1 MSLER
6 GSKEKAFLRN
16 LDRMA
21 RPAGRAILLS
31 LALPLLAGCASS
43 GGSEE
48 ADDPALQGP
57 VSVRVENRTNP
68 PVPLTIFLRSAVGRR
83 TLGSVSGSRTRT
95 FSVQIETIGSA
106 EYVLV
111 AQRPDGTEIVS
122 TPFRVAQSQTVNWR
136 LPTNGLTVG
145 Y

>member
-1 MSLER
+1 
-6 GSKEKAFLRN
+6 
-16 LDRMA
+16 MA

-48 ADDPALQGP
+48 AAAAGDPALQGP

-68 PVPLTIFLRSAVGRR
+68 PVPLTIFLRSVVGRR
-83 TLGSVSGSRTRT
+83 TLGSVGGGRTRS
-95 FSVQIETIGSA
+95 FSVEIETIGSVQ
-106 EYVLV
+106 YTLV

-122 TPFRVAQSQTVNWR
+122 TPFRVAQNQTVNWR

>member
-1 MSLER
+1 M
-6 GSKEKAFLRN
+6 RN
-16 LDRMA
+16 LDRLA
-21 RPAGRAILLS
+21 RPAGRASLLS

-48 ADDPALQGP
+48 AADAGDPALQGP

-68 PVPLTIFLRSAVGRR
+68 PVPLTIFLRSAAGRR

-111 AQRPDGTEIVS
+111 AQRPDGAEIVS
-122 TPFRVAQSQTVNWR
+122 TPFRVAQNQTVNWR
-136 LPTNGLTVG
+136 LPINGLTVG